1 MVATLPER
9 LYYSEPHSSVKKCIE
24 LYKLDSNF
32 KPIVEHLLACFFLI
46 LNLAASPLRTNFQ
59 RACWIETLQSKMVVP
74 ELPIPLSNM
83 NATYHKNSPTK
94 PMDTP
99 VYDVAPKGLAGY
111 QPVTKDTYEDS
122 IVSRAKKVS
131 PISTSEFK
139 LARARANSMRYA
151 EQAENMAATEVA
163 AAQESS
169 QSRFQIQWQV
179 AVEAGAVLYSSTDGG
194 ISATTTCPGSLPYG
208 HQQA

>member
-1 MVATLPER
+1 MVAPLPER
-9 LYYSEPHSSVKKCIE
+9 LYCSEPHSSAKKCIE
-24 LYKLDSNF
+24 LYKLATLRPLSN
-32 KPIVEHLLACFFLI
+32 IVGMFFFGFQTLQLLL
-46 LNLAASPLRTNFQ
+46 SVRTSKEPVG
-59 RACWIETLQSKMVVP
+59 IETLLSEMVVP

-122 IVSRAKKVS
+122 IVSQAKKVS

-139 LARARANSMRYA
+139 LARARANSMRYGGA
-151 EQAENMAATEVA
+151 
-163 AAQESS
+163 
-169 QSRFQIQWQV
+169 SRKH
-179 AVEAGAVLYSSTDGG
+179 GR
-194 ISATTTCPGSLPYG
+194 
-208 HQQA
+208 H

>member
-1 MVATLPER
+1 MEQLELVIKVAPLPES
-9 LYYSEPHSSVKKCIE
+9 LYHSEPHSSVKKCIK

-32 KPIVEHLLACFFLI
+32 KSIVEHLLACFFFI

-59 RACWIETLQSKMVVP
+59 RACWIETLLSKMVVP

-99 VYDVAPKGLAGY
+99 AYDVALKSLAGY
-111 QPVTKDTYEDS
+111 QPVTKDTYKDS

-131 PISTSEFK
+131 LIFTGEFK
-139 LARARANSMRYA
+139 LARA
-151 EQAENMAATEVA
+151 
-163 AAQESS
+163 
-169 QSRFQIQWQV
+169 
-179 AVEAGAVLYSSTDGG
+179 
-194 ISATTTCPGSLPYG
+194 
-208 HQQA
+208 